1 MTAEQAISS
10 ILEMDMGWVACKRSP
25 VRPPP
30 PKPTLGDGMALLL
43 GHV

>member
-25 VRPPP
+25 VRPP
-30 PKPTLGDGMALLL
+30 KPTLGDGMALLL